1 MSLSDRLLNDTKM
14 AMKARDELKVSTL
27 RLARSSIKNSE
38 IEKGRD
44 LTDEE
49 ILETLSRESKRRREA
64 IDSYEKAGRLE
75 LAEKERTELAIL
87 SEYLPKQLD
96 ESEIEKIT
104 REVAAEVGAVGP
116 GDKGRLMGAIMPRLK
131 GKADGKLVNLV
142 VERILQG

>member
-1 MSLSDRLLNDTKM
+1 MSLADRLLEDTKM

-27 RLARSSIKNSE
+27 RLARSAIKNSE
-38 IEKGRD
+38 IEKGRA

-64 IDSYEKAGRLE
+64 VESYEKAGRLE

-87 SEYLPKQLD
+87 SEYLPQQLD
-96 ESEIEKIT
+96 ETEIEKIT
-104 REVAAEVGAVGP
+104 REVAAEVGAVSP
-116 GDKGRLMGAIMPRLK
+116 NDKGRLMGAIMPRLR

-142 VERILQG
+142 VDRILQA